1 MAFFR
6 GKKLAALAFQKAAAH
21 QLFNHTGAGSRGSQ
35 ARALHILNLCKFLC
49 TGVFHRGKQQIF
61 REVFGWAGGS
71 FTHRRLAA
79 GKGLPLG
86 DGGQRGRFRVVLFRL
101 LLQRGE
107 EGLLHSLPARACYYA
122 PLCGKGSTAAIQ
134 LHSRILVNLFFADRA

>member
-21 QLFNHTGAGSRGSQ
+21 QLFNHTGAGGRGSQ
-35 ARALHILNLCKFLC
+35 ARALHTLNLCKFLC
-49 TGVFHRGKQQIF
+49 AGVFHCGKQQIF
-61 REVFGWAGGS
+61 REVFGRAGGS

-86 DGGQRGRFRVVLFRL
+86 NRRQRGRFRIVLFRL
-101 LLQRGE
+101 LLQRGV
-107 EGLLHSLPARACYYA
+107 EGLLHSLPSGACYHTS
-122 PLCGKGSTAAIQ
+122 LCGKGRTAAIQ